1 MHVLVITS
9 ILITISKLSLHME
22 TYPFLLYKFFMDEY
36 KVLDNTEEIHISLI
50 KLPRQLCNW
59 DKHTCI
65 DSIGSLLL
73 LSRFRQL
80 PDFLNNAVC
89 SFVFPAEL

>member
-1 MHVLVITS
+1 M
-9 ILITISKLSLHME
+9 K
-22 TYPFLLYKFFMDEY
+22 TYPFLLYKFFRDAY
-36 KVLDNTEEIHISLI
+36 KVLDDTGEIHISLI
-50 KLPRQLCNW
+50 KLPMQLCNR
-59 DKHTCI
+59 DKFTRV
-65 DSIGSLLL
+65 DSIGSFLL